1 MVYEA
6 DIAERVRMGR
16 AERGLTQTEL
26 AKEAGVSRPTIARIE
41 AGGAGSV
48 SLGTIQRVLNAAN
61 WDLSLSRGVRPR
73 EDRSEF
79 DMDSYL
85 DSLYGS
91 AR

>member
-1 MVYEA
+1 MIYDA

-16 AERGLTQTEL
+16 TERGLTQEEL

-41 AGGAGSV
+41 AGRAGSV
-48 SLGTIQRVLNAAN
+48 SLDAIQRVLNAAN
-61 WDLSLSRGVRPR
+61 WDLSLSRGVPPR
-73 EDRSEF
+73 TSQDEF
-79 DMDSYL
+79 DMDAYL